1 MRLDLTNPRVTAALA
16 LVGVPYVY
24 GAGRPS
30 DVLRDDVA
38 SLAVGVSTQQSGDVC
53 GWDCFGACQAY
64 AVVVGDL
71 DPRQPDRSAHGGAM
85 EALDP
90 VVLADARPGDIV
102 LYDRD
107 DDRRIE
113 HADIY
118 LGNGL
123 VLSMSGGSS
132 TTHGQNPLACG
143 KVLPLGPHKTLA
155 RWKPAVRPR

>member
-1 MRLDLTNPRVTAALA
+1 MKLDLDDFRVRAALA
-16 LVGVPYVY
+16 LVGVRYVY

-38 SLAVGVSTQQSGDVC
+38 SLAEGVSTPSSNGVC

-90 VVLADARPGDIV
+90 VSLEDARPGDIV
-102 LYDRD
+102 LYDRN

-113 HADIY
+113 HADLY

-132 TTHGQNPLACG
+132 TTHGQNPMACG
-143 KVLPLGPHKTLA
+143 KVLPLGPYKTLA
-155 RWKPAVRPR
+155 RWKTSVRPR